1 MTKITVLAAGI
12 AFFTMMPAGY
22 AADHN
27 FTATAAGGLTLDSQ
41 PFLNGTPGNNPGRN
55 AEDVPGQGSV
65 LSGDDDSTPATD
77 TPNNGVGTTP
87 KPVSD
92 GKTAP
97 SDHSA
102 VVP

>member
-22 AADHN
+22 ADDHS

-41 PFLNGTPGNNPGRN
+41 PFQNGTNNPGRS

-65 LSGDDDSTPATD
+65 LSGDDHSTPATD
-77 TPNNGVGTTP
+77 TENQGVGTTP

-97 SDHSA
+97 SGHSA